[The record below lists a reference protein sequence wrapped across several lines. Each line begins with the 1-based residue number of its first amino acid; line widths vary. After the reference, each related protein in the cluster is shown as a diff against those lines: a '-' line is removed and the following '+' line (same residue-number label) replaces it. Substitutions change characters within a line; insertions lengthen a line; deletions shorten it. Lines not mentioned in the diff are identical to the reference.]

1 MISQIIVSGR
11 WTEMFLP
18 FVFGGTFFFFSE
30 GWGNKVSLCLNP
42 NTTSNVYFAVCMSSM
57 YSQQG
62 PSSKATEVTILMRQM
77 SLSTIME
84 NSTKPGLKL
93 RICFRNRNSHFR
105 GLEQNQG
112 PLYFFPS
119 FITRNRELQESE
131 FLELEFCKQEWES
144 HETWTSFK
152 SNLPSAAWIP
162 FLAFL
167 PKFIW

>member
-30 GWGNKVSLCLNP
+30 GWGSKVSLCLNP

-62 PSSKATEVTILMRQM
+62 PSSKATEVTILMRQT

-131 FLELEFCKQEWES
+131 FLGVGVL
-144 HETWTSFK
+144 
-152 SNLPSAAWIP
+152 
-162 FLAFL
+162 
-167 PKFIW
+167 